1 MEKHVHLLGIFFII
15 YGIMGLI
22 GAGVVFI
29 LFVGAGMV
37 SSSAAGDPNLMIL
50 TGFFGIMITSIILV
64 TCLPSLIA
72 GWGIIKRKPWS
83 RTLGII
89 VAIFNIPGMPVGT
102 ALGVY
107 ALWVLFN
114 DETRTVFEKS
124 QAQTA

>member
-1 MEKHVHLLGIFFII
+1 MEKHVHLLGIFFVV

-22 GAGVVFI
+22 ASGIVFI
-29 LFVGAGMV
+29 LIVGAGMFAT
-37 SSSAAGDPNLMIL
+37 SSAGDPNLMIM

-72 GWGIIKRKPWS
+72 GWGIIKHKPWS

-89 VAIFNIPGMPVGT
+89 VAILNIPGMPIGT

-114 DETRTVFEKS
+114 DETRTMFEKS
-124 QAQTA
+124 QTQAA